1 MADDEIGVHHL
12 DVARQADL
20 ASRHFARPGGRKL
33 KPLGEIALHAQRNL
47 LHVEDDVG
55 HILPDAGERR
65 KFVKHRSEER
75 RVGRECVSTCRYR
88 WSPYHKKKTYDI
100 TYQTHRNYLFLKTT
114 Y

>member
-12 DVARQADL
+12 DVARRADL

-33 KPLGEIALHAQRNL
+33 KPPGEISLHAQPNL

-65 KFVKHRSEER
+65 KFVKQTTDLDRSSGCALTR
-75 RVGRECVSTCRYR
+75 ST
-88 WSPYHKKKTYDI
+88 PTKPPPVA
-100 TYQTHRNYLFLKTT
+100 QTQPTAT
-114 Y
+114 PPTQQGQQSG